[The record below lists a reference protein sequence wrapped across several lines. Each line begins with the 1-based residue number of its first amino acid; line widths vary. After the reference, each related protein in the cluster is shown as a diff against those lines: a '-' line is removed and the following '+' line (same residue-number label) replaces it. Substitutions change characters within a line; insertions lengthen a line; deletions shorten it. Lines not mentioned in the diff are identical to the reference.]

1 MGLIPI
7 NADPRLFEF
16 HETKN
21 EDEEPT
27 YTENDCIKFK
37 LHVKCTKKDQ
47 NAPMIIN
54 NTHDEDKLYNNSN
67 VYSSHLE
74 WIPIGN
80 QKERFSGKDNIG
92 IRPLFED
99 ILIAKLRPG

>member
-37 LHVKCTKKDQ
+37 LHVKCTKKD
-47 NAPMIIN
+47 
-54 NTHDEDKLYNNSN
+54 
-67 VYSSHLE
+67 
-74 WIPIGN
+74 
-80 QKERFSGKDNIG
+80 
-92 IRPLFED
+92 
-99 ILIAKLRPG
+99 